1 MTDPWAAVTAARL
14 PAGRLDALAPVRDR
28 GDVVVFP
35 AGDVAWVRW
44 AASHAEVIRCLLPV
58 AGVELFTTRAGE
70 WYRFGRRVP
79 VADRPPDGDGRSLAG
94 LLVPGPIVPVPP
106 PEDGVEPVALTL
118 VRSTEPRPVTALTCE
133 LADLGGWANTATT
146 AELRA
151 VRGAVCGT
159 RVVLRG
165 TGRAGVGQDF
175 ILSPP
180 QPDRRSAAGQVANL
194 SHAALP
200 SIPGATRL
208 WGESV
213 LVPIGFRPDPDLPPG
228 MIRAAVRAA
237 DDEIVLLTET
247 GADLVSVAVFEPLTR
262 AGLRLRLR
270 GRP

>member
-1 MTDPWAAVTAARL
+1 MTDPWAAVAAARL

-35 AGDVAWVRW
+35 AGDVVWVRW

-79 VADRPPDGDGRSLAG
+79 VADRPPDGDGRPLAG
-94 LLVPGPIVPVPP
+94 VIVPGPIVSIAPGDEP
-106 PEDGVEPVALTL
+106 VEPVALTL
-118 VRSTEPRPVTALTCE
+118 VRSTEPKPVTALMCE
-133 LADLGGWANTATT
+133 LADLRGWAETATT
-146 AELRA
+146 AELQA
-151 VRGAVCGT
+151 VRGAVCGS
-159 RVVLRG
+159 RVILRG
-165 TGRAGVGQDF
+165 
-175 ILSPP
+175 S
-180 QPDRRSAAGQVANL
+180 
-194 SHAALP
+194 ALP
-200 SIPGATRL
+200 SIPGATRY